1 MPSSVSPQH
10 KHNRNRYIRG
20 YNPRVDLATVDGF
33 VPRPHRI
40 RFKQAR
46 FNLYLLNSVED
57 KQRGYL
63 LRGWKQPD
71 EAVLLVF
78 N

>member
-1 MPSSVSPQH
+1 MPSGVRPH
-10 KHNRNRYIRG
+10 KSNRNGYVRG
-20 YNPRVDLATVDGF
+20 YNPRVDLATVEGF

-46 FNLYLLNSVED
+46 FNLYLLRVVED
-57 KQRGYL
+57 KQQGYL
-63 LRGWKQPD
+63 LRGWTQPE
-71 EAVLLVF
+71 EATLLVF